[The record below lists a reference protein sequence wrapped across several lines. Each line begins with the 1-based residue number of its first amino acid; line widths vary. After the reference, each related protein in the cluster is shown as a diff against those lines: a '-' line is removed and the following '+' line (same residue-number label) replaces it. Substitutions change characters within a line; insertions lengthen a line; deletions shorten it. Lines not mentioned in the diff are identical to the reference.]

1 MRLAVGVIMLALV
14 AGCGSS
20 PVAYE
25 EAPGD
30 PVELTVPGDASALA
44 PVSASATPTP
54 TPDDD
59 AAQESPAETQAAET
73 QAPETEAQTAP
84 EGTEGGG
91 TEAPAGEGEGDG
103 TPPDSEAS
111 EAFCTENPGAC

>member
-44 PVSASATPTP
+44 PASATATPTP
-54 TPDDD
+54 TPDE
-59 AAQESPAETQAAET
+59 AQEPSAETQQPET
-73 QAPETEAQTAP
+73 QTQQPPQETAP

-91 TEAPAGEGEGDG
+91 TEAPAEEGDG

>member
-44 PVSASATPTP
+44 PASSTATPTS
-54 TPDDD
+54 TPDEG
-59 AAQESPAETQAAET
+59 AQESSTESQEPET
-73 QAPETEAQTAP
+73 QAPETQQETAP

-91 TEAPAGEGEGDG
+91 TEAPAGEGEGG
-103 TPPDSEAS
+103 GNPPDSEAS

>member
-44 PVSASATPTP
+44 PASSTATPTS
-54 TPDDD
+54 TPD
-59 AAQESPAETQAAET
+59 AEAQEAETPAPET
-73 QAPETEAQTAP
+73 QAPETQQETAP

-103 TPPDSEAS
+103 NPPDSEAS

>member
-44 PVSASATPTP
+44 PAASTATPTS
-54 TPDDD
+54 TPDEG
-59 AAQESPAETQAAET
+59 AQESSADTQAPET
-73 QAPETEAQTAP
+73 QAPETQQETAP

-91 TEAPAGEGEGDG
+91 TEAPAGEGEEGG
-103 TPPDSEAS
+103 GNPPDSEAS
-111 EAFCTENPGAC
+111 EAICTENPGAC

>member
-1 MRLAVGVIMLALV
+1 MRLAVGVILLALV

-44 PVSASATPTP
+44 PASATATPTP
-54 TPDDD
+54 TPDEV
-59 AAQESPAETQAAET
+59 QESSAETQQPET
-73 QAPETEAQTAP
+73 QTQQTPQETAP

-91 TEAPAGEGEGDG
+91 TEAPAEEGDG

>member
-44 PVSASATPTP
+44 PASASATPTP
-54 TPDDD
+54 TPEGDE
-59 AAQESPAETQAAET
+59 AQESSAETQAPETQAAET
-73 QAPETEAQTAP
+73 QQETPP

-91 TEAPAGEGEGDG
+91 TEAPAEEGDG

>member
-30 PVELTVPGDASALA
+30 PVELTVPGDSSALA
-44 PVSASATPTP
+44 PASSTATPTS
-54 TPDDD
+54 TPEED
-59 AAQESPAETQAAET
+59 AAQEQSTETQQPET
-73 QAPETEAQTAP
+73 QAPETQQETVP

-91 TEAPAGEGEGDG
+91 TEAPAGEGESD

>member
-1 MRLAVGVIMLALV
+1 MRLAVGVIMLALI
-14 AGCGSS
+14 AGCGGS

-30 PVELTVPGDASALA
+30 PVELTVPGDGSALA
-44 PVSASATPTP
+44 PASATATPTP

-59 AAQESPAETQAAET
+59 ASQEPSAEP
-73 QAPETEAQTAP
+73 QAPETQEPETPQETTP

-91 TEAPAGEGEGDG
+91 TEAPAGEGESDG
-103 TPPDSEAS
+103 TTPDSEAS
-111 EAFCTENPGAC
+111 EEFCTHNPGAC